1 MSIIH
6 HTKRQLK
13 NFNKRGQLIS
23 TLTRTFYEASAV
35 EEEDWRRRRGHG
47 DSTEDGAVDIRS
59 GPFRGHARAA
69 GRPAA
74 VPAFCGEKL
83 SAILKAR
90 AASSGE
96 QIGQRGDLST
106 QIERVTF

>member
-23 TLTRTFYEASAV
+23 TLTRTFYKASAA
-35 EEEDWRRRRGHG
+35 EEEDRRRHRDRG
-47 DSTEDGAVDIRS
+47 DNAEDGAVDVRS
-59 GPFRGHARAA
+59 GPFRRRAHAA

-74 VPAFCGEKL
+74 ALAF
-83 SAILKAR
+83 
-90 AASSGE
+90 
-96 QIGQRGDLST
+96 
-106 QIERVTF
+106 